1 MTLLHL
7 WEVGPTNGA
16 ILLSCLVAG
25 LVVAVRTVLQLRR
38 AEEVSLTPLVTTL
51 AAPLLFVV
59 YGVTWQ
65 YGAGSLDAMAAT
77 PAAAKQ
83 TYLAMALSRAVMTQ
97 ILGGVAVAVPALVV
111 IAGCLLTSE
120 LGERPRMGLA
130 GASAVLTFAL
140 TATALASG
148 AASGVWGLAAV
159 RSLVYLAAGIATT
172 AALLTTHQRG
182 PGAQVGPVAAVVLP
196 MLVAGLDATASGWV
210 SAEQFRLIATTAPEL
225 RQAVLLE
232 TAQQIDTLRLYSA
245 ASLVLAVA
253 LAGLGPAASAY
264 RSRPLVGAQSRA
276 VALSMAAAVVV
287 VVYGANYLVPFFF
300 EGT

>member
-1 MTLLHL
+1 
-7 WEVGPTNGA
+7 
-16 ILLSCLVAG
+16 
-25 LVVAVRTVLQLRR
+25 
-38 AEEVSLTPLVTTL
+38 
-51 AAPLLFVV
+51 
-59 YGVTWQ
+59 
-65 YGAGSLDAMAAT
+65 
-77 PAAAKQ
+77 
-83 TYLAMALSRAVMTQ
+83 MTQ